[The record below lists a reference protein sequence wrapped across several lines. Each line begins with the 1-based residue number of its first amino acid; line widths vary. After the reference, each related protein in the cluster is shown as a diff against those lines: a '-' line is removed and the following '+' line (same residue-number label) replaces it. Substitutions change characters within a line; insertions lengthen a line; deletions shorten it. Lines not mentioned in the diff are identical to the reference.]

1 MTDTI
6 HYQDVFQTINIPETE
21 RHFALD
27 AKDLLD
33 SAHGIQWQ
41 ASVQTHLSKVLD
53 TPEASQA
60 FWEFENDAEFQ
71 YDRFVITAMRRGLTL
86 AVEHRSFNRTG
97 DTFRSSIHLENGQT
111 SVHFSDLS
119 RGGRLSERL
128 THVEAITQ
136 FDEQFTRVTANLGLT
151 RRIQDLHQRASD
163 AASFASAA

>member
-1 MTDTI
+1 MTDRF

-21 RHFALD
+21 RHLAFK

-33 SAHGIQWQ
+33 SAHDIEFAHDIHQY
-41 ASVQTHLSKVLD
+41 LSKVVD
-53 TPEASQA
+53 THEVSQA

-71 YDRFVITAMRRGLTL
+71 YDRFVITAMRRGITL

-97 DTFRSSIHLENGQT
+97 DTFRSSLHLENSVA

-128 THVEAITQ
+128 TDPAAMTG
-136 FDEQFTRVTANLGLT
+136 FDEQFSRVTANLGLLQH
-151 RRIQDLHQRASD
+151 IQSLRQSD
-163 AASFASAA
+163 NDSASFASAA